1 MKLQVMPFEG
11 LNPFQEN
18 TYLVTDGSRAH
29 IFDPGFST
37 GQEFSDLLKV
47 LEITNLSVE
56 AVVLTHAHIDHI
68 MGLERCTEH
77 FDVPVYMHTEGMV
90 FIEQYPEQARMFG
103 FVAEPI
109 SVTPRFIE
117 PSSALSIGSFVYDAR
132 YTPGHAPGHISFYH
146 EQGGWVLSG
155 DALFA
160 GSIGRTDLHGG
171 DYATLE
177 QSIRQQLY
185 TLPDD
190 TVVWSGHGPSTTIAH
205 EKAHNA
211 FIRG

>member
-1 MKLQVMPFEG
+1 MKLQIVPFEG

-18 TYLVTDGSRAH
+18 TYLVADGSRAH
-29 IFDPGFST
+29 IIDPGFST
-37 GQEFSDLLKV
+37 DQEFSTLLTV
-47 LEITNLSVE
+47 LQENALTVE
-56 AVVLTHAHIDHI
+56 AIVLTHAHIDHI
-68 MGLERCTEH
+68 MGLERCTDQ
-77 FDVPVYMHTEGMV
+77 FNVPVYMHADGMV

-103 FVAEPI
+103 FLAEPI
-109 SVTPRFIE
+109 RVSPSFIE
-117 PSSALSIGSFVYDAR
+117 PSPALSIGSFVYDAR
-132 YTPGHAPGHISFYH
+132 YTPGHAPGHVSLYH
-146 EQGGWVLSG
+146 QEGGWVLSG

-171 DYATLE
+171 DYSTLE

-190 TVVWSGHGPSTTIAH
+190 TVVWSGHGPSTTIGH

-211 FIRG
+211 FVRG